1 MYRLDKI
8 VVVTRKTRLEELI
21 DRFNTRPQAKF
32 YIEHMGLDFSDYEQE
47 HEVFTAAARDLLR
60 ELGHLERRVQ
70 RIDWTFLPN
79 FRFDADDAVVVLGRD
94 GLVSNTAKY
103 LAGQLIVGVN
113 PDPSRIDG
121 VLLPF
126 SPHDAPTAVQQVIE
140 RRAGFSEITMAE
152 VRLNDGQTLL
162 AFNDFYIGQRTHVS
176 SRYRLSWNGESER
189 QSSSGVLVSTGVG
202 STGWFSSTQN
212 MARAVSG
219 LLLGDESP
227 AMRTMK
233 LDWND
238 PRLAFVV
245 REPFRSRSSDVKLA
259 AGLVE
264 AGDTLSVESQMPD
277 GGVIFSD
284 GVEADAIGFNAGSLA
299 TIRAADRKARL
310 VSAKQG
316 GQPWKGR

>member
-1 MYRLDKI
+1 MLSLEKI

-21 DRFNTRPQAKF
+21 DRFNTRSQAKF
-32 YIEHMGLDFSDYEQE
+32 YIEHMGIDFSDYEQE

-60 ELGHLERRVQ
+60 ELDHLGRRVQ

-79 FRFDADDAVVVLGRD
+79 FLFDPNDAVVVLGRD

-103 LAGQLIVGVN
+103 LDGQLVVGVN

-121 VLLPF
+121 LLVPF

-140 RRAGFSEITMAE
+140 RRAAFREITMAE

-176 SRYRLSWNGESER
+176 SRYRLTWHGESER

-219 LLLGDESP
+219 LLLGGGAP
-227 AMRTMK
+227 PMRTLK
-233 LDWND
+233 LDWSD

-245 REPFRSRSSDVKLA
+245 REPFRSKASDVKLT

-264 AGDTLSVESQMPD
+264 AGDELRVESQMPD

-284 GVEADAIGFNAGSLA
+284 GVEADAIAFNAGSLA

-310 VSAKQG
+310 VSAPKTSR
-316 GQPWKGR
+316 PRRVR